1 VSQPLPATPGLVSV
15 VTAIDDHVLDPRLL
29 LRALARQTTP
39 SDRFEAILVDPHG
52 LPAWP
57 PAHAEWLSEG
67 PAVPVRYE
75 RIDGQGRARAL
86 NRALD
91 LASGELIIFLADD
104 FIPGPEFVAS
114 HLCFH
119 AERTDPETVG
129 IGRVSFPPALRANPF
144 MDWLESRGGV
154 FGVKLDEARP
164 KIPEDFFFVGNAS
177 VKRALIDAAGRFD
190 EDFLFHC
197 WDDFEYGLRL
207 GAAGMRAE
215 LVAGADTV
223 HEHPLTLRERSLQMR
238 QAGLSAATLERKLPG
253 DGPWPGPADVPVWRW
268 RAAAAK
274 WWCRHGLTRREEYRR
289 RFYDRTLNGAFAAG
303 MRAGRRAS

>member
-1 VSQPLPATPGLVSV
+1 MSQPLPATPRLVSV

-29 LRALARQTTP
+29 LRALARQSAP
-39 SDRFEAILVDPHG
+39 ADRFEVILVDPHG
-52 LPAWP
+52 VAAWP
-57 PAHAEWLSEG
+57 AAHAEWLSEG
-67 PAVPVRYE
+67 PELRVRYE
-75 RIDGQGRARAL
+75 RTDGKGRARAL

-91 LASGELIIFLADD
+91 LAGGDLVIFLADD

-119 AERTDPETVG
+119 AERTDRESVG
-129 IGRVSFPPALRANPF
+129 IGRVAFPRALRANPF

-154 FGVKLDEARP
+154 FGIELDTELP

-190 EDFLFHC
+190 EDFLFYC
-197 WDDFEYGLRL
+197 WDDYEYGLRL
-207 GAAGMRAE
+207 RAAGMRAE
-215 LVAGADTV
+215 LVPGADTV
-223 HEHPLTLRERSLQMR
+223 HEHPITLRERSRQMR
-238 QAGLSAATLERKLPG
+238 EAGLSAATLERKRPA

-274 WWCRHGLTRREEYRR
+274 WWCRYWLTRREEYRE
-289 RFYDRTLNGAFAAG
+289 RFYDRALSGAFAAG
-303 MRAGRRAS
+303 MHAGRR